1 MYAALDAHVLI
12 EVYEELSR
20 LCTDQ
25 ECSDQFHMF
34 FQECIETK
42 NTMPKAPKSAR
53 VPTTEEEREA
63 VAKLFARPLFDKE
76 IKPEELK
83 VVCDNHLG
91 VSKRLKSSNIEK
103 NTKFLFCYSFPTG
116 TLQKTEAARS

>member
-1 MYAALDAHVLI
+1 
-12 EVYEELSR
+12 
-20 LCTDQ
+20 
-25 ECSDQFHMF
+25 
-34 FQECIETK
+34 
-42 NTMPKAPKSAR
+42 MPKAPKSAR

-91 VSKRLKSSNIEK
+91 VSKRLISKVFKHREK
-103 NTKFLFCYSFPTG
+103 Y
-116 TLQKTEAARS
+116 